1 MIDQSSIKAPGWQRV
16 VAELQSPAP
25 DDATFLARMVAIL
38 GQVSG
43 ARQSVLFAVDRE
55 SEDATAAEPRIIVA
69 WPQASDNQPS
79 PLEFASEARNAARA
93 TAESG
98 EVGVFGLEG
107 GAGFYGEQDRGYIIG
122 VPVQTAPAENTIAP
136 KGVITL
142 LIERRSRQA
151 MQTSVAMIEVLA
163 GYAALHAARQQV
175 RRLRASTAA
184 LDLAS
189 RLIASINTA
198 GNFKGAAIQL
208 VNDMSRQ
215 IRADRV
221 ALGWVHGIGASGA
234 VRVVAVSDTEHIDR
248 RMAMMQKIEAAMDEC
263 LDQEQPVL
271 YPPPPPQGAEGQ
283 DADVLLSQAI
293 THAHRELA
301 AADARLKIISLP
313 LRVDDEVV
321 GVLTIESTAEGP
333 ADIGSVEL
341 IQASMDLVAPIL
353 MLRRSDDRHLAA
365 RAYVSTIRAGEWL
378 VGPKHTAWK
387 LVGLMV
393 MLTAIL
399 VTFVHVPY
407 RVEAP
412 LELEARERQVIS
424 VPFDGQIAGVPEG
437 IEPGREVKRGDVLL
451 VMNTDEWKLQRL
463 DAMNERI
470 GAERHAE
477 QLQKEGK
484 YSEMQQARARA
495 EQAKAKQELAEHKI
509 AQARI
514 VSPIDGTIIAG
525 DVKDKVGATVRLGDM
540 LMQVAPLDKMTIIA
554 RVSDNDIGL
563 LRDAA
568 SGEPTRGVLIT
579 PAFPAREFAFTVER
593 IVPLSLPKD
602 GKNAFEVRG
611 VMDASVPWLRPG
623 MEGLAKFDTGR
634 HSLLW
639 IGTRRIRDQ
648 LRLWLWW

>member
-1 MIDQSSIKAPGWQRV
+1 VIDQSSIKAPGWQRI
-16 VAELQSPAP
+16 VAELQAPAP

-55 SEDATAAEPRIIVA
+55 SEDGAAGEPRVIVA
-69 WPQASDNQPS
+69 WPQTSDQPG
-79 PLEFASEARNAARA
+79 PLEFAAEARNAARMA
-93 TAESG
+93 AESG
-98 EVGVFGLEG
+98 QVGVFSLDG
-107 GAGFYGEQDRGYIIG
+107 GGGFYGEQERGFIIG
-122 VPVQTAPAENTIAP
+122 VPVQTAPPENTIAP
-136 KGVITL
+136 RGVVTL
-142 LIERRSRQA
+142 LVEKRSRQA
-151 MQTSVAMIEVLA
+151 MQTSVAMVEVLA
-163 GYAALHAARQQV
+163 GYTALHATRQQV

-189 RLIASINTA
+189 GLIAAINNA
-198 GNFKGAAIQL
+198 DNFRGAAIQL
-208 VNDMSRQ
+208 VNDVSRQ

-221 ALGWVHGIGASGA
+221 AMGWVHGIGASGA

-271 YPPPPPQGAEGQ
+271 YPPPPPQGPEGQ
-283 DADVLLSQAI
+283 EADVLLSQAI

-301 AADARLKIISLP
+301 SADARLKIISLP
-313 LRVDDEVV
+313 LRVEDEVV
-321 GVLTIESTAEGP
+321 GVLTIESTAQGP
-333 ADIGSVEL
+333 ADIASVEL
-341 IQASMDLVAPIL
+341 IQASMDLIAPIM

-387 LVGLMV
+387 LVGLAV
-393 MLTAIL
+393 MIVAIL

-412 LELEARERQVIS
+412 LELEARERQIVSI
-424 VPFDGQIAGVPEG
+424 PFDGQIASVPAG

-451 VMNTDEWKLQRL
+451 VMNTDEWRLQRL

-470 GAERHAE
+470 SAERHAE
-477 QLQKEGK
+477 QAQKEGK
-484 YSEMQQARARA
+484 FSEMQQARARA
-495 EQAKAKQELAEHKI
+495 EQSRAKQELAEYKI
-509 AQARI
+509 AQATL

-525 DVKDKVGATVRLGDM
+525 DVRDRVGATVRLGDAV
-540 LMQVAPLDKMTIIA
+540 MQVAPLEKMTIVA

-563 LRDAA
+563 LRDA
-568 SGEPTRGVLIT
+568 SGGEPTKGALIT
-579 PAFPAREFAFTVER
+579 KAFPKREFPFTVER

-611 VMDASVPWLRPG
+611 VMDTPAPWLRPG
-623 MEGLAKFDTGR
+623 AEGLAKFDTGR